1 MSKEPIRIMIVDDHL
16 LLREG
21 LQLLLST
28 FDTIQVVAMARD
40 GTEAIALCGEIEP
53 HVILMDLV
61 MPTLDGPTTI
71 ARIRAAFPAIQILA
85 LTSFVEEALI
95 VRALQAG
102 AIGYVG
108 KDISAPALVN
118 AIHAA
123 HQGRVTIDT
132 AAAQMMF
139 PQGSRSTLPGHNLTT
154 REHEVLTLL
163 VAGMTNEGI
172 AEHLGLTPGTI
183 RIYVSQVLAKLGA
196 KNRTHAAALA
206 RQYHLIADS
215 A

>member
-1 MSKEPIRIMIVDDHL
+1 MSNDPIRVMIVDDHL

-28 FDTIQVVAMARD
+28 FDAIQVVALAGD
-40 GTEAIALCGEIEP
+40 GAQAIALCGEVQP
-53 HVILMDLV
+53 QVILMDLV
-61 MPTLDGPTTI
+61 MPTLDGPTAI
-71 ARIRAAFPAIQILA
+71 ARIRTTFPTIQILA

-95 VRALQAG
+95 LRALQAG

-108 KDISAPALVN
+108 KDISAPALVD
-118 AIHAA
+118 AIYAA
-123 HQGRVTIDT
+123 HTGRFTMDA
-132 AAAQMMF
+132 AAAQLVF
-139 PQGSRSTLPGHNLTT
+139 QQSPGSATPGHNLTG
-154 REHEVLTLL
+154 REREVLTLL
-163 VAGMTNEGI
+163 VAGKTNEEI

-183 RIYVSQVLAKLGA
+183 RIYVSQILAKLGA

-206 RQYHLIADS
+206 RQYHLISDS